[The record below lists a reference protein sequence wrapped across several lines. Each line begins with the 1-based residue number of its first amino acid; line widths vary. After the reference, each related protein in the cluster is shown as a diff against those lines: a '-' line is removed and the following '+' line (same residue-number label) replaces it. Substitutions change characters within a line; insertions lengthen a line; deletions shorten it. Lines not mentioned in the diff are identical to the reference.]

1 MKLTIELSTDEAEGF
16 GNWSKVVKPD
26 QLNDAEFIRQI
37 FFNGIE
43 LLNKKLQDATRKMIS
58 DPEMRQ
64 KLESSGINVS
74 ALESSLPIK
83 NIE

>member
-64 KLESSGINVS
+64 KLEASGINVS
-74 ALESSLPIK
+74 ALESTLPIK
-83 NIE
+83 TIE